1 MANILLIASA
11 TKVCS
16 VAIAE
21 NGVVACIKEAV
32 REEYSHAELLTV
44 YVEELLNG
52 PWKGKS
58 IDAIAV
64 MDGPGS
70 YTGLR
75 IGTSAAKGLCFAKE
89 IPLIAI
95 GSLFTWAIGLK
106 NELAEQL
113 GPNELIIPMMDAR
126 RMEVYHAV
134 YDVDLKEVKAA
145 AALVVDEDS
154 AKELIAGRQVHLVGD
169 GVSKCADIFS
179 NIEGVVLHDLE
190 LSSAFMAAEAD
201 RRFNAGKLEDLAY
214 FEPYYLK
221 EFVAGKPKKLL

>member
-21 NGVVACIKEAV
+21 NGVVACIKESV

-44 YVEELLNG
+44 YIEELLNG

-58 IDAIAV
+58 IDAVAV

-95 GSLFTWAIGLK
+95 GSLLTWAIGLK
-106 NELAEQL
+106 DELVVQL
-113 GPNELIIPMMDAR
+113 GPEDLIIPMMDAR
-126 RMEVYHAV
+126 RMEVYYAA
-134 YDVDLKEVKAA
+134 YNAYLKEVKAP
-145 AALVVDEDS
+145 AALVVDEGS
-154 AKELIAGRQVHLVGD
+154 ANDLIAGRKVHLVGD
-169 GVSKCADIFS
+169 GVAKCADIFS
-179 NIEGVVLHDLE
+179 NVEGAMLYDLE
-190 LSSAFMAAEAD
+190 LSSTFMAAEAE
-201 RRFNAGKLEDLAY
+201 RRFNADEFEDLAY

-221 EFVAGKPKKLL
+221 EFIAGKPKKLL

>member
-21 NGVVACIKEAV
+21 NGESACSKEVV
-32 REEYSHAELLTV
+32 REEYSHAELLTL
-44 YVEELLNG
+44 YMEGLLNG
-52 PWKGKS
+52 PWQGKS
-58 IDAIAV
+58 IDAVVV

-75 IGTSAAKGLCFAKE
+75 IGTSAAKGFCFAND

-95 GSLFTWAIGLK
+95 GSLFTWALGLK
-106 NELAEQL
+106 AEL
-113 GPNELIIPMMDAR
+113 GRSIGSDDLIIPLMDAR
-126 RMEVYHAV
+126 RMEVYYAM
-134 YDVDLKEVKAA
+134 YNAELKEERAP

-154 AKELIAGRQVHLVGD
+154 VRELVAGRKVHLVGD
-169 GVSKCADIFS
+169 GVSKCAELFS
-179 NIEGVVLHDLE
+179 RIEGVVIHDLE
-190 LSSAFMAAEAD
+190 LSSTYMASEAE
-201 RRFNAGKLEDLAY
+201 RRFSAGEIEDLAY
-214 FEPYYLK
+214 FEPLYLK